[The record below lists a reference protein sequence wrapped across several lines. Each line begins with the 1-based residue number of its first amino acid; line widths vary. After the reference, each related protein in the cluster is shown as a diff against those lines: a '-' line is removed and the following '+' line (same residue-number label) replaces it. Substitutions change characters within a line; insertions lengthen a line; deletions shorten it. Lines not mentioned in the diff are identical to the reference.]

1 MNQRVLFS
9 VGCFPAFLRFPTIEL
24 NCSHRLFFKATALEW
39 KKTRLQCIKKSL
51 PSLMTEKRALPKIP
65 FFYWNLTRK
74 ITTRVPNQSRA
85 STKYRKHLWP
95 HQCRQ
100 TSLEVAELL
109 LKKLPRPL
117 QNKGNGPRYWRWVA
131 NHGVLI
137 RLRLTKTGVCRY
149 SLIRL
154 KPTKNL
160 FIGSTRS
167 DSCGS
172 T

>member
-1 MNQRVLFS
+1 
-9 VGCFPAFLRFPTIEL
+9 
-24 NCSHRLFFKATALEW
+24 
-39 KKTRLQCIKKSL
+39 
-51 PSLMTEKRALPKIP
+51 MTEKRALPKIP

-117 QNKGNGPRYWRWVA
+117 PNKGNGPRYWRWVA

-149 SLIRL
+149 SLIGL

-160 FIGSTRS
+160 FIGSTPS

-172 T
+172 TWTLSFAYFCKILGASSTVSETSSNPAISEC

>member
-1 MNQRVLFS
+1 M
-9 VGCFPAFLRFPTIEL
+9 GYFPAFLRFPTIEL

-74 ITTRVPNQSRA
+74 ITTRVQNQSRA

-117 QNKGNGPRYWRWVA
+117 PNKGNGPRYWRWVA

-137 RLRLTKTGVCRY
+137 RLRLTKTNKEFIYRINA
-149 SLIRL
+149 IRQL
-154 KPTKNL
+154 WFHLNTFFCL
-160 FIGSTRS
+160 FL
-167 DSCGS
+167 
-172 T
+172 

>member
-1 MNQRVLFS
+1 
-9 VGCFPAFLRFPTIEL
+9 
-24 NCSHRLFFKATALEW
+24 
-39 KKTRLQCIKKSL
+39 
-51 PSLMTEKRALPKIP
+51 MTEKRALPKIP

-117 QNKGNGPRYWRWVA
+117 PNKGNGPRYWRWVA
-131 NHGVLI
+131 NHGVWSQQRIYLSDQRHPTVVVPPKHFLLPI
-137 RLRLTKTGVCRY
+137 FIKYLEPVPQLARLVVILQYLNARVSFSAHWAKSGSSKAPNTQLTDNV
-149 SLIRL
+149 L
-154 KPTKNL
+154 
-160 FIGSTRS
+160 
-167 DSCGS
+167 
-172 T
+172 